1 MDSRTLSEFV
11 EKAADRAD
19 IHGQLHEYGVS
30 RYWSGVSEERHV
42 EVGTNG
48 SSYWVAVGVGLPAM
62 AEDAEIVWA
71 PVDGYDRAKHLE
83 DQPPP
88 PIVGNA
94 DFDSFYLLLGPGA
107 DSVAHWLSPES
118 CSAFLRYEELHPT
131 LQWFDIIRMTRR
143 LHLRC
148 SPPLWRSNASWYQL
162 GEGPFTSERAARAVE
177 GMVDLAT
184 TLEHAQ
190 A

>member
-107 DSVAHWLSPES
+107 DSVAHCGRPKIRRCIHECARVLRTLGAVEQGNEAAEALGLKMLHNCPGVINVRFAAYCR
-118 CSAFLRYEELHPT
+118 CSA
-131 LQWFDIIRMTRR
+131 
-143 LHLRC
+143 
-148 SPPLWRSNASWYQL
+148 
-162 GEGPFTSERAARAVE
+162 
-177 GMVDLAT
+177 DLEA
-184 TLEHAQ
+184 
-190 A
+190 